1 MRSAPRYNKQEHASC
16 RQKSGRE
23 TTTDSLLTM
32 THSLLKSLT
41 LLAAA
46 TSALAQLPAN
56 VTDLKTIDV
65 GDGRAVRYKNPKLCE
80 TTEGVNSYSGFVDI
94 AEDKHMFFWFFETRG
109 DKANDPTTLWL
120 NGGPVSLQGLSYR
133 CLLTRPGC
141 GLDGWIV

>member
-1 MRSAPRYNKQEHASC
+1 
-16 RQKSGRE
+16 
-23 TTTDSLLTM
+23 M
-32 THSLLKSLT
+32 THSLFKSLT

-56 VTDLKTIDV
+56 VTDLKKIDV

-109 DKANDPTTLWL
+109 DKAKDPTTLWL
-120 NGGPVSLQGLSYR
+120 NGGPVSLHALSYQCPADKAR
-133 CLLTRPGC
+133 VRTRWVDCLMKLGLAKSQKSWTRN
-141 GLDGWIV
+141 